1 MAFQATTVQR
11 KLEKAGFD
19 PAQALELAS
28 ILEIDV
34 VDHVEQTAVDRPY
47 LDARLD
53 QLQAKQDSRFAGV
66 DTRFA
71 SIDTRFAALDT
82 RMAKLEQ
89 RVETGFIEIKAELD
103 TRFSHLDAKLA
114 EFRADLIKWMI
125 GMIGGGM
132 LATLVT
138 VLRFMK

>member
-19 PAQALELAS
+19 PAQRLELGS

-34 VDHVEQTAVDRPY
+34 VDHVEQTTVDRSY

-66 DTRFA
+66 
-71 SIDTRFAALDT
+71 DT

-138 VLRFMK
+138 LLRLMK